1 MRAPAKKKRVSTAGE
16 GMPEST
22 RETSLL
28 NQQPGLRERVEAM
41 SDFIAWRARMPLVL
55 IDGEQFHVLGGDQ
68 LKDRDQVMVAWIN
81 QFRPHLLKGD
91 ADHGSELE

>member
-55 IDGEQFHVLGGDQ
+55 IDGEQFLVLGGDQ

-91 ADHGSELE
+91 PDHGSELE